1 MGFSQKITDA
11 MNNYSRSVTRQQM
24 DEAPP
29 ELKYVYIGPVDEKT
43 RPFCLEAA
51 GAGPLTLDEINS
63 LGGEWVESLSSGG
76 GINCRHNWEL
86 ASSDIKSQF
95 HNGDEALKVLEGK
108 LKRKEIAKW
117 KPSMTKEVAKKF
129 VKQSTIKDTIYHG
142 TTVSASE
149 SIAKNGFSL
158 QQTTTGRIFGDG
170 VYLTTKLNDA
180 TNFSMRYNTG
190 TTAVMPIKIN
200 VKKMFKF
207 PTDINE
213 SGNLKL
219 KIAREITEKISFTSK
234 ITKYFQERGYD
245 GIIIP
250 QNGIIDGKFQYS
262 HDWIV
267 VFDPKKIT
275 TLEN

>member
-76 GINCRHNWEL
+76 GINCRHNLEL

-158 QQTTTGRIFGDG
+158 QQTTTPDNNIGIG
-170 VYLTTKLNDA
+170 YEALKANTTGTENAAGGGYALYAN
-180 TNFSMRYNTG
+180 TTGSYNTAFG
-190 TTAVMPIKIN
+190 YASLSTITTASN
-200 VKKMFKF
+200 LSAFGYRALGAN
-207 PTDINE
+207 T
-213 SGNLKL
+213 SGSSNN
-219 KIAREITEKISFTSK
+219 AF
-234 ITKYFQERGYD
+234 GY
-245 GIIIP
+245 
-250 QNGIIDGKFQYS
+250 NS
-262 HDWIV
+262 LRLN
-267 VFDPKKIT
+267 T
-275 TLEN
+275 TGN